1 MADASGVRLDRK
13 EFRLLLGI
21 LSIAVVAL
29 LYTRTWHIP
38 QEADGK
44 YWNGLLAFTIL
55 AVACDLYFLPL
66 SRISPAR
73 VSSSVVFIPLLATVP
88 LFDHPWPM
96 LISGATAVVAEST
109 LRKPLP
115 RAWFNVAQY
124 MLAVG
129 LADALYQALGGA
141 VGLNGFQF
149 SFLPFCASVVTF
161 FVVNQG
167 SVALG
172 VASTTNLSVRV
183 SWTRIVGGS
192 LVYDFS
198 ASSFAVLLAYLYADH
213 GVRELAILI
222 VPLLIVRHMYQMSLQ
237 AERVNRELLELM
249 VKAIEARDPYTSGH
263 SLRVSEYARHIA
275 RELGLFN
282 KQVEQIA
289 NAALLHDVGKIHEDF
304 APLLRKDGK
313 LSPEERILMQNH
325 PVRSADLVGTIAEF
339 RGAVQSAIKHHH
351 ENFDG
356 TGYPEGLAGA
366 EIPVGARI
374 IMIADTLDAMTTDR
388 PYRKALTPL
397 RALEELSKYSG
408 NQFDP
413 KLVGLVQKSPTI
425 RRLLG
430 APPSDPLRE
439 PPRPV
444 PAWRS
449 RSPAHSVTHE

>member
-1 MADASGVRLDRK
+1 
-13 EFRLLLGI
+13 
-21 LSIAVVAL
+21 
-29 LYTRTWHIP
+29 
-38 QEADGK
+38 
-44 YWNGLLAFTIL
+44 
-55 AVACDLYFLPL
+55 
-66 SRISPAR
+66 
-73 VSSSVVFIPLLATVP
+73 
-88 LFDHPWPM
+88 
-96 LISGATAVVAEST
+96 
-109 LRKPLP
+109 
-115 RAWFNVAQY
+115 
-124 MLAVG
+124 
-129 LADALYQALGGA
+129 
-141 VGLNGFQF
+141 
-149 SFLPFCASVVTF
+149 
-161 FVVNQG
+161 
-167 SVALG
+167 VALG

-192 LVYDFS
+192 LIYDFS

-237 AERVNRELLELM
+237 AERVNRELLQLM

-304 APLLRKDGK
+304 APLLRKEGK
-313 LSPEERILMQNH
+313 LSPEERILMQDH

-413 KLVGLVQKSPTI
+413 KLVGLVQKSPNI

-430 APPSDPLRE
+430 APVSDVAQDSV
-439 PPRPV
+439 RPV
-444 PAWRS
+444 RPWRA
-449 RSPAHSVTHE
+449 RSPSHSPIQG

>member
-13 EFRLLLGI
+13 EFRLLLAV
-21 LSIAVVAL
+21 LSLSVAVL
-29 LYTRTWHIP
+29 LYALPWHIP
-38 QEADGK
+38 QEVEGK

-55 AVACDLYFLPL
+55 AVACDLYFLPV

-73 VSSSVVFIPLLATVP
+73 VSTSVVFIPLLATVP

-96 LISGATAVVAEST
+96 LISGATAAVAEST
-109 LRKPLP
+109 MRKPLP

-129 LADALYQALGGA
+129 LGDVVYRALGGA

-149 SFLPFCASVVTF
+149 SFLPFCALVITYF
-161 FVVNQG
+161 IANQG
-167 SVALG
+167 SVALA
-172 VASTTNLSVRV
+172 VASTTGMSVRT
-183 SWTRIVGGS
+183 SWSRIVGGS
-192 LVYDFS
+192 LIYDLA

-222 VPLLIVRHMYQMSLQ
+222 VPLLIVRHVYQMNLQ

-313 LSPEERILMQNH
+313 LSPEERILMQDH

-413 KLVGLVQKSPTI
+413 KLVGLVQKSPNI

-430 APPSDPLRE
+430 APASDAVQDST
-439 PPRPV
+439 RPV
-444 PAWRS
+444 RPWRA
-449 RSPAHSVTHE
+449 RSPSHSPVQG

>member
-1 MADASGVRLDRK
+1 MAEGTGMKLDRK
-13 EFRLLLGI
+13 EFRLLLLV
-21 LSIAVVAL
+21 LSVAAVGL
-29 LYTRTWHIP
+29 LYAHAWHIP
-38 QEADGK
+38 QEGDSK
-44 YWNGLLAFTIL
+44 FWNGLLAFTIL
-55 AVACDLYFLPL
+55 AVACDLYFLPN
-66 SRISPAR
+66 SRISDAQ

-96 LISGATAVVAEST
+96 LMSGVTAIVREST
-109 LRKPLP
+109 MRKPLP

-124 MLAVG
+124 MVAVG
-129 LADALYQALGGA
+129 CGDVVYQALGGS
-141 VGLNGFQF
+141 VGLNGFRV
-149 SFLPFCASVVTF
+149 SFLPFCALVIVYF
-161 FVVNQG
+161 LVNHG
-167 SVALG
+167 SVALAL
-172 VASTTNLSVRV
+172 ASTTNMSVKA
-183 SWTRIVGGS
+183 SWTKLVGGS
-192 LVYDFS
+192 LLYDLA

-222 VPLLIVRHMYQMSLQ
+222 VPLLIVRHVYQMNLQ
-237 AERVNRELLELM
+237 AERVNRELLQLM

-313 LSPEERILMQNH
+313 LSPEERIRMQEH

-339 RGAVQSAIKHHH
+339 RGAVEAAIKHHH

-430 APPSDPLRE
+430 APVGEAVRDAV
-439 PPRPV
+439 RPER
-444 PAWRS
+444 AWRT
-449 RSPAHSVTHE
+449 RSPTHSPVQG